1 MLRDGDRLI
10 AVTSGQEGCAAA
22 MAAKSITSAAAG
34 GCAGGRSA
42 ELRLAGGNGSGG
54 GLLAWRSASGL
65 AIAGGLIPTAAAA
78 AETEPEDVGGRN
90 VGAA

>member
-10 AVTSGQEGCAAA
+10 AVTSGQDGCAAA